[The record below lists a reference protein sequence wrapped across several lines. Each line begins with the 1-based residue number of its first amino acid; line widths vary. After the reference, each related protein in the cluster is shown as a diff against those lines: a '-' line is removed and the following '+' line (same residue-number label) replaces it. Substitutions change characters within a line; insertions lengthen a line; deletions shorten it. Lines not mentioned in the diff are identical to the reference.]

1 MICLFEKSAIK
12 KYKEL
17 GIDIVI
23 DSSGFKDAYYVY
35 SVVTPEGAR
44 FESFKEA
51 KAFCDKILNG

>member
-1 MICLFEKSAIK
+1 MFEKSAIK

-44 FESFKEA
+44 FESFKEV
-51 KAFCDKILNG
+51 KAFCDKILHS